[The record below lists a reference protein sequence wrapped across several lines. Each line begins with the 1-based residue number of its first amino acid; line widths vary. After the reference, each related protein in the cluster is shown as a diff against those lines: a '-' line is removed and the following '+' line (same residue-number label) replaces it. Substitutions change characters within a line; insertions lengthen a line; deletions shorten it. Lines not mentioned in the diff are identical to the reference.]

1 MQTFPFEIKYYIDT
15 KGEKPFKEWLDKLK
29 DRNARAKIRVRIDR
43 VRLGNMGDNRCLG
56 QGVHELKINYG
67 PGYRVY
73 YAEEGA
79 RIILLLLGGDKS
91 RQAEDIE
98 QAKKYLTEYKQRWIW
113 VKQLLTKRIW

>member
-43 VRLGNMGDNRCLG
+43 VRLGNIGDSRYIG

-73 YAEEGA
+73 YAEEGV

-91 RQAEDIE
+91 RQEENIE
-98 QAKKYLTEYKQRWIW
+98 QAKKFLAEHKQG
-113 VKQLLTKRIW
+113 